1 MNTTSDTDF
10 PILNAVEARVLG
22 CLIEKKETTPDVYP
36 LTLNSAHSAAN
47 QKTARDPVMALE
59 QVEIH
64 RALSSLAQKGLV
76 RQAFASRVERYEHL
90 AANRFSLTSP
100 QIVVLGL
107 LLLRGP
113 QTAYELWARSERMAR
128 FSSVEELK
136 DNLDLMMGRRPPLIV
151 QLNRGAGQ
159 REDRFAHLLCG
170 EVEQPAERAVVS
182 SAPSGSALSALEE
195 RLEALERKVATLE
208 EQLDAL
214 TR

>member
-195 RLEALERKVATLE
+195 RLEVLERKVATLE